1 MEPIYH
7 SGLEIPL
14 ISLING
20 VILIIGFYYLG
31 KKLQKIFKIDLVIK
45 EVSVIDYQNILIAV
59 IFTSIIF
66 YPICL
71 FFEISSHILKFF
83 SYGVYIFG
91 VFNIILLIR
100 NLFSKKKI
108 NFFFH
113 KDLNYILFAII
124 FVGLL
129 FLSFAPVTNAD
140 ALDYHMFTAKYLLK
154 NGMYPEYLTNFHSS
168 YLSGS
173 GEIFIAIGLLV
184 GSEQF
189 GSILQFSGLISL
201 IGVLKRY
208 KSPYFFYLI
217 IISSPV
223 LIFFV
228 SAPKPQLF
236 TICSSVFAYCLIL
249 FGDHSKSGKIT
260 FNEIKKFFLI
270 SLILMTSITVKFSFI
285 LSSTILFLL
294 LLSFNYFS
302 LKKLIKISF
311 IFLISYVLVVLPSL
325 IWKYN
330 IFAGNFFELFY
341 SPFST
346 ERYGLA
352 TFKQYLTGLSE
363 ANLLWFILPTS
374 LGNFTHSLGLGSIC
388 ILYLYQL
395 RFIKNTLYIISILIL
410 FFLISY
416 FFGQFTAR
424 FFLEPYLWIAL
435 YLARYHTSIKIN
447 VFHEFFYRIQ
457 CLIFFAVI
465 LYGVLNLTIGVINA
479 ELRDKVLEKNA
490 MSYTFFKWVNNE
502 LKDSN
507 SPIIT
512 FQRSIALSDNFPIS
526 RDHLFYVNMSKPEA
540 FEYIKEIKRINP
552 KFLVFSSGGSS
563 YKKYIECTTGL
574 YSYKKDIFSIAVRN
588 PLNKSNEKFDIYI
601 YKLDSSL
608 MPECINPNRVDNY
621 SRQ

>member
-1 MEPIYH
+1 MEPVYH
-7 SGLEIPL
+7 SDLEIPI
-14 ISLING
+14 ISLLNG
-20 VILIIGFYYLG
+20 IILIIGFYFFG
-31 KKLQKIFKIDLVIK
+31 KNIQKIFKINLIIK
-45 EVSVIDYQNILIAV
+45 EVSLTDYQNILVAI
-59 IFTSIIF
+59 IFSSIIL

-71 FFEISSHILKFF
+71 FFEFSSYILKFF
-83 SYGVYIFG
+83 TYGVYIFG
-91 VFNIILLIR
+91 VINIVLLVRSLI
-100 NLFSKKKI
+100 SKKGI
-108 NFFFH
+108 NFYFH
-113 KDLNYILFAII
+113 KDLNYILFALI

-154 NGMYPEYLTNFHSS
+154 NGMYPGYLTNFHSS

-173 GEIFIAIGLLV
+173 GEMFIAIGLLV

-201 IGVLKRY
+201 IGVLKKY

-236 TICSSVFAYCLIL
+236 TICSSVFAYCLIF
-249 FGDHSKSGKIT
+249 FGDQSKSKKIT

-270 SLILMTSITVKFSFI
+270 SIILMSSITVKFSFI
-285 LSSTILFLL
+285 LSSAILL
-294 LLSFNYFS
+294 LILSFNYLS
-302 LKKLIKISF
+302 LNKLIKVLF
-311 IFLISYVLVVLPSL
+311 IILISYIVVVFPSL

-330 IFAGNFFELFY
+330 TFSGNFFELFY

-410 FFLISY
+410 FLLISY

-435 YLARYHTSIKIN
+435 YLARYHTLIKIN

-457 CLIFFAVI
+457 SLIFFGVI
-465 LYGVLNLTIGVINA
+465 LYGVSNLTIGVINA

-490 MSYTFFKWVNNE
+490 MSYTFFRWVNNE
-502 LKDSN
+502 LKDTN
-507 SPIIT
+507 APIIT
-512 FQRSIALSDNFPIS
+512 FQRSIALSNNFPIS

-540 FEYIKEIKRINP
+540 SEYMKEIKRINP

-563 YKKYIECTTGL
+563 YKKYIGCTTGL
-574 YSYKKDIFSIAVRN
+574 YSYKNEVFSIAVRN
-588 PLNKSNEKFDIYI
+588 PLNNNNKKFDIYI
-601 YKLDSSL
+601 YKLDASL
-608 MPECINPNRVDNY
+608 MPKCINPDKVDNY
-621 SRQ
+621 SKQ

>member
-1 MEPIYH
+1 
-7 SGLEIPL
+7 
-14 ISLING
+14 
-20 VILIIGFYYLG
+20 
-31 KKLQKIFKIDLVIK
+31 
-45 EVSVIDYQNILIAV
+45 
-59 IFTSIIF
+59 
-66 YPICL
+66 
-71 FFEISSHILKFF
+71 
-83 SYGVYIFG
+83 
-91 VFNIILLIR
+91 
-100 NLFSKKKI
+100 
-108 NFFFH
+108 
-113 KDLNYILFAII
+113 
-124 FVGLL
+124 
-129 FLSFAPVTNAD
+129 
-140 ALDYHMFTAKYLLK
+140 MFTAKYLLK